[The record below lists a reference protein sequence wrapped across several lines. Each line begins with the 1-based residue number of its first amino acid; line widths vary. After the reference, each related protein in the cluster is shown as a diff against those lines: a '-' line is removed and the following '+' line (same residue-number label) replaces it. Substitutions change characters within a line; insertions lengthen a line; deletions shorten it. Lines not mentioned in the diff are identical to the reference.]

1 MEEKA
6 LKDLLKNR
14 SAREWEHVMIDI
26 MNWMAYAQDI
36 LPNGGIHDTI
46 KDVIE
51 LQRFF
56 IEIQDNGQIK

>member
-26 MNWMAYAQDI
+26 INWLAYAQDV
-36 LPNGGIHDTI
+36 LPNGVIHDTI
-46 KDVIE
+46 KDVI
-51 LQRFF
+51 
-56 IEIQDNGQIK
+56 